1 MITDKFYDRSVV
13 LNFDKKGEYEKI
25 EGSNPI
31 QMSNTDFQALLH
43 QASRFV
49 DKASEARYREMIK
62 YLDDTV
68 MELFQ
73 ITFGNRIAI
82 QLDKFVPAYIACGGT
97 VDEAIDI
104 MFSRKV
110 LRKLEG
116 LYDENTKENLDLFK
130 EEIKNRKYN
139 MPITIKAIERMV
151 EKI

>member
-1 MITDKFYDRSVV
+1 
-13 LNFDKKGEYEKI
+13 
-25 EGSNPI
+25 
-31 QMSNTDFQALLH
+31 
-43 QASRFV
+43 
-49 DKASEARYREMIK
+49 MIK

-68 MELFQ
+68 IELFQ

-116 LYDENTKENLDLFK
+116 LYDENTKENLSLFK